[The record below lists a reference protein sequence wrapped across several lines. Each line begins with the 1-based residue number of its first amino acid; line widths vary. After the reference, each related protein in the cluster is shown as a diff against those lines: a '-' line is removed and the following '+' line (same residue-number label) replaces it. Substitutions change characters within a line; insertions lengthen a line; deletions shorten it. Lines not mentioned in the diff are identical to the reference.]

1 MHTRTILTAI
11 LGAAISLAYFALF
24 AAYLFA

>member
-1 MHTRTILTAI
+1 MHTRTILTTF
-11 LGAAISLAYFALF
+11 LGAIIFIAYFALF